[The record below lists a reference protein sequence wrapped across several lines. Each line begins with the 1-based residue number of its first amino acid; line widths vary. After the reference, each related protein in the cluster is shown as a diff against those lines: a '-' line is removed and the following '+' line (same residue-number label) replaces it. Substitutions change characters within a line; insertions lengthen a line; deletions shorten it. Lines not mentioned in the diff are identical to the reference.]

1 MSLFL
6 LILCKE
12 TKVERRNEVTL
23 QGGPHGSHCV
33 SFMCNLVKFSFH
45 SRGHARAE
53 TVASSY
59 NLKMSAEEEEERR
72 AGRLEGSTGNV
83 RGHVA

>member
-12 TKVERRNEVTL
+12 TKVERRNAVTL
-23 QGGPHGSHCV
+23 QGGPQSHHYV
-33 SFMCNLVKFSFH
+33 SFTCNLVRFSFH

-53 TVASSY
+53 SVASSY
-59 NLKMSAEEEEERR
+59 TLKMSAEEERR

-83 RGHVA
+83 HGYVA